1 MSAIILPYTSDH
13 SHHIHRNIPYAA
25 LLYAARICS
34 NVNDFN
40 SERIRIDMSLL
51 LNNYPPNFISKQFNR
66 FFHIYNAIP
75 VLHQMNEEVYHSLHE
90 QLLYQPTRREKQLH
104 IMMQDLVITPV
115 VLQPKIWNKELMYPR
130 YLFDTGLT
138 INLSKEFFKWWKTY
152 YAFPGSPL
160 ESVKVRIVTDTNRTL
175 ESFFIRKKPSRDVLR
190 RMEAS

>member
-1 MSAIILPYTSDH
+1 
-13 SHHIHRNIPYAA
+13 
-25 LLYAARICS
+25 
-34 NVNDFN
+34 
-40 SERIRIDMSLL
+40 
-51 LNNYPPNFISKQFNR
+51 
-66 FFHIYNAIP
+66 
-75 VLHQMNEEVYHSLHE
+75 
-90 QLLYQPTRREKQLH
+90 
-104 IMMQDLVITPV
+104 MMQDPVITPAI
-115 VLQPKIWNKELMYPR
+115 LQPKIWDKELMYPR